1 MVSPPQSFKDTPR
14 HYEESD
20 DGLAHTS
27 VKSQLSHW
35 HAIKGR
41 EHRSFVRNIVPS
53 FRWKTQKNSPN
64 EIVIHNPIKLL
75 RSVPAKG
82 WLYFLVGWFAWT
94 VSILIAAVNISRTPA
109 NGFSAMVS
117 TTSRSPSR

>member
-1 MVSPPQSFKDTPR
+1 MVSPPQSFKETHQ
-14 HYEESD
+14 HYDSASSD
-20 DGLAHTS
+20 DGIAHTS

-53 FRWKTQKNSPN
+53 FRWKTQKNTPN
-64 EIVIHNPIKLL
+64 EVVIHNPFKLL
-75 RSVPAKG
+75 ASVPAKG

-94 VSILIAAVNISRTPA
+94 VSIPAGGVASLTP
-109 NGFSAMVS
+109 SVTDS
-117 TTSRSPSR
+117 TTSPSRSR